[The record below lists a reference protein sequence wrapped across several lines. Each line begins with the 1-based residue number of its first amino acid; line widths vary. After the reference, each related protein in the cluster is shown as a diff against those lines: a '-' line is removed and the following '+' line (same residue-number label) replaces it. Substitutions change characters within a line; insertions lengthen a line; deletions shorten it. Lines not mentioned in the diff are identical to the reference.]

1 MDQLTVLMLSIKF
14 SDASYDSQGH
24 RAIYNLLS
32 SLAPSDPSS
41 TPPPSLIFYAAR
53 NILFPS
59 FILGQ
64 IPDLLNL
71 LSAIDVY
78 RRFSALKADEALEW
92 QKYYQN
98 AQKEGRHGDV
108 RTLTD
113 KESRRLREFVAKKGG
128 HRKEYVLLVRS
139 LVQLYIYYLWTAAE
153 SCLLGKRLND
163 FFPGSIEGI
172 DKPSSLLFHV
182 DLSDEEAASFMQ
194 LKDECQRWMNLVVDW
209 ESRREARGEEQG
221 YDSSLALPEFP
232 SPPHFSLAQ
241 PRAVLSL

>member
-1 MDQLTVLMLSIKF
+1 
-14 SDASYDSQGH
+14 
-24 RAIYNLLS
+24 
-32 SLAPSDPSS
+32 
-41 TPPPSLIFYAAR
+41 PPPSLIFYAAR

-221 YDSSLALPEFP
+221 LSKEEMDTTYTDDFRKEFP
-232 SPPHFSLAQ
+232 PPFDPLEVVKNVDIYIKKVQDMVRKLQEWFGPASNGSSG
-241 PRAVLSL
+241 V